1 MRGRV
6 ILLSLLA
13 FLSGTKSLGQDVAAR
28 ILSVQGTVEV
38 QEGTPGW
45 APAQVDQ
52 TLRAGAVVRTAARS
66 RAALLLA
73 DETQL
78 KIGPNARLQLREV
91 RQTSN
96 LLRRVSQVAAGAD
109 QSILNLESG
118 KAWLRSKRVP
128 AKVRVRTPAVTAAIR
143 GTEFVVDV
151 RTDGESFVTVLDGSV
166 DVNNDQGAVIVNSG
180 EQGRARIGEA
190 PIKIVIVNPDDAVQ
204 WTFSYSPEI
213 SPRDYPFRYRTRAE
227 ARQAS
232 QAAGISA
239 TARAEALHDAGDLE
253 GALTAL
259 QADTSP
265 RAAEM
270 RGWILLQQNR
280 LAEGFQAFQEA
291 GSGSRARL
299 GRSMVHL
306 RMNEFDQAYE
316 LVAEPGADTVL
327 QLHRARLDLLA
338 GEVDSA
344 RDLLEAIGPTGAEY
358 GLAQGLL
365 ANLNLVANR
374 KEEAL
379 QVAGNAVSHNP
390 ESPSAHLN
398 LSLVQQSFFDLP
410 AATRSARQALELDP
424 GFVPA
429 PALVQYSRLLYGA
442 GDSVRAE
449 KIVQQALALAPE
461 QASVH
466 SALGFVLL
474 GQAETDAAVVEFER
488 AVQINSGLA
497 DPHLGL
503 GIALMRRGQF
513 TEAVAEILV
522 ATTLE
527 PRLSIYHSYLGK
539 AFYEERKFEQAF
551 SALDAAV
558 ELDPR
563 DPTPHLYSGIFQN
576 DLNRPGAAVNH
587 FQDSIRLN
595 DNRAVYRSRFVLDED
610 RATRNVQ
617 LATAYNRLGLSEWAN
632 LEAVL
637 SNLDDPT
644 NSSAHLF
651 LANTFLNLPGR
662 TGAAGS
668 ELLVAK
674 LLQPVNANSFNAF
687 NDYTT
692 LYDRPHMNWTT
703 QGAYGSFDSPLGR
716 LVASGGTS
724 RFAYGSVF
732 QFDRTSG
739 FRDGN
744 DGQKAYTT
752 ANNFKFA
759 LTPHSDLLV
768 SYAHQQQRLGDVG
781 QLLIRDEKP
790 DPDES
795 TFTRTNRLEAGY
807 HHRLRPGSDVMFY
820 FAART
825 SEIVSD
831 DLDAVLS
838 PSLFRQCRFAGKPP
852 PCGFLDRRTSSNTPN
867 LTFQAAHYLKVD
879 DFDFKYGVDFFQGR
893 RNDKLWIYYREDE
906 VFPVEDP
913 ELIVQ
918 DPIVDR
924 QDLSYRTLFFQTNY
938 RARSDLVLTGGLNYE
953 WANDDNVFIGENDVV
968 GVDDGLN
975 PVFGTNESDWLV
987 NPQFGV
993 LYNPVRSSTLRAAV
1007 MRSRQPLVSGGSA
1020 GAFTRERLLP
1030 VHINGFLSTLNE
1042 VELSR
1047 SWGYNLGWDQRIG
1060 RKSFIRATAFRRDR
1074 EIPHAGTNPLGMPQ
1088 PQLMEGD
1095 LYGAGVVWNQFVNH
1109 QVTFVTAYN
1118 FTQNEDLFS
1127 FRKNHEGSVSL
1138 YYVSPRGFFFT
1149 ASENFFK
1156 QNGILGVPLP
1166 ETEVFTTDVR
1176 VAYEFPEKLGLVSFR
1191 VSNLFDRRYQF
1202 LVDPLALNQRIPRR
1216 QFEVALRFY
1225 F

>member
-1 MRGRV
+1 MRRQV
-6 ILLSLLA
+6 IVLSLLA
-13 FLSGTKSLGQDVAAR
+13 FFSSTGSRGQDIAAK

-38 QEGTPGW
+38 QEGTPDW
-45 APAQVDQ
+45 APAQVNQ
-52 TLRAGAVVRTAARS
+52 TLAAGAVVRTAVRS
-66 RAALLLA
+66 RATLLLA

-78 KIGPNARLQLREV
+78 KIGPKATLQLRQV
-91 RQTSN
+91 RRTSN
-96 LLRRVSQVAAGAD
+96 LLQRVSQVAAGAD
-109 QSILNLESG
+109 QSILNLETG

-128 AKVRVRTPAVTAAIR
+128 ARVRVRTPAVTAAIR

-166 DVNNDQGAVIVNSG
+166 DMSNDQGAVIVNSS

-190 PIKIVIVNPDDAVQ
+190 PTKLVIVNPDDAVQ
-204 WTFSYSPEI
+204 WTFFYSPEI

-227 ARQAS
+227 ARQAA
-232 QAAGISA
+232 QATGISA

-253 GALTAL
+253 GALNTL
-259 QADTSP
+259 QAETSAE
-265 RAAEM
+265 AAEV
-270 RGWILLQQNR
+270 RGWILLEQNQ
-280 LAEGFQAFQEA
+280 LAEAFQEFQTA
-291 GSGSRARL
+291 GSRTRARL
-299 GRSMVHL
+299 GRSTVHL
-306 RMNEFDQAYE
+306 RLNEFEQAYQI
-316 LVAEPGADTVL
+316 VADPGTDTAL
-327 QLHRARLDLLA
+327 QLQRARLDLLA

-344 RDLLEAIGPTGAEY
+344 RSILESIGPTGAEY

-374 KEEAL
+374 KEDAL
-379 QVAGNAVSHNP
+379 QVAGNAVRHNP

-398 LSLVQQSFFDLP
+398 LSLVQQSYFDLP
-410 AATRSARQALELDP
+410 AATRSARTALDLDP

-429 PALVQYSRLLYGA
+429 MVQYSRLLYGA
-442 GDSVRAE
+442 GHSAQAQRV
-449 KIVQQALALAPE
+449 VQQAVALAPE
-461 QASVH
+461 EATVH

-474 GQAETDAAVVEFER
+474 GQAKTDAAVAEFER
-488 AVQINSGLA
+488 AIQINSGLA
-497 DPHLGL
+497 NPHLGL

-513 TEAVAEILV
+513 TDAVAEILV

-576 DLNRPGAAVNH
+576 DLNRPGVAVDH

-595 DNRAVYRSRFVLDED
+595 DNRAVYRSRFLLDED

-674 LLQPVNANSFNAF
+674 LLQPVSANSFNAF

-692 LYDRPHMNWTT
+692 LYDRPHMNWTAG
-703 QGAYGSFDSPLGR
+703 GAYGSFDNVLGR

-732 QFDRTSG
+732 QYDRTAG

-744 DGQKAYTT
+744 DGQKAYTA
-752 ANNFKFA
+752 ANNFKFT

-781 QLLIRDEKP
+781 QLLIRDETP

-795 TFTRTNRLEAGY
+795 TFTRSNRLEVGY
-807 HHRLRPGSDVMFY
+807 HHRLGPGSDLMFY
-820 FAART
+820 FAGRT
-825 SEIVSD
+825 TEIVND
-831 DLDAVLS
+831 DLNAVLS

-852 PCGFLDRRTSSNTPN
+852 PCGFLDRRTSSRTPN

-879 DFDFKYGVDFFQGR
+879 DFDFKYGVDFFDGR

-918 DPIVDR
+918 DPLVDR
-924 QDLSYRTLFFQTNY
+924 QDLSYRTLFLHSNY
-938 RARSDLVLTGGLNYE
+938 RPRSNLVLTGGLNYE
-953 WANDDNVFIGENDVV
+953 WSNDDNVFIGESDVV
-968 GVDDGLN
+968 GVDDEFN
-975 PVFGTNESDWLV
+975 AIFGVNNSDWKL

-993 LYNPVRSSTLRAAV
+993 LYNPVESSTLRAAI
-1007 MRSRQPLVSGGSA
+1007 MRSRQPLVSGGSG
-1020 GAFTRERLLP
+1020 GAFTRERLVP
-1030 VHINGFLSTLNE
+1030 VHVNGFLSTLNE
-1042 VELSR
+1042 IELSR

-1060 RKSFIRATAFRRDR
+1060 RGSFIRTTAFWRDR
-1074 EIPHAGTNPLGMPQ
+1074 EIPHADTNPLGMPQ
-1088 PQLMEGD
+1088 PQLFEGD
-1095 LYGAGVVWNQFVNH
+1095 LYGAGVVWNQFVHH
-1109 QVTFVTAYN
+1109 QITFVSAYN
-1118 FTQNEDLFS
+1118 FTQDEDLFS
-1127 FRKNHEGSVSL
+1127 FRKNHEGSISL
-1138 YYVSPRGFFFT
+1138 YYINPRGFFFT

-1166 ETEVFTTDVR
+1166 ETEVFTSDLSVS
-1176 VAYEFPEKLGLVSFR
+1176 YQFPERRGLLSFR

-1202 LVDPLALNQRIPRR
+1202 LVDPLALNQRLPRR
-1216 QFEVALRFY
+1216 QYEVSLSFN

>member
-1 MRGRV
+1 MKRQTLIFG
-6 ILLSLLA
+6 LLA
-13 FLSGTKSLGQDVAAR
+13 FLSSTPSRGQDVAAK

-38 QEGTPGW
+38 QQGTPDW
-45 APAQVDQ
+45 APAQVNQ
-52 TLRAGAVVRTAARS
+52 TLAAGAVVRTAVRS

-78 KIGPNARLQLREV
+78 KIGPNARLQLRQV
-91 RQTSN
+91 RRSSN
-96 LLRRVSQVAAGAD
+96 LLERVSQVAAGAD

-128 AKVRVRTPAVTAAIR
+128 AQVRVRTPAVTAAIR

-151 RTDGESFVTVLDGSV
+151 RTDGESLVTVVDGSV
-166 DVNNDQGAVIVNSG
+166 DMSNDQGAVIVNSS

-190 PIKIVIVNPDDAVQ
+190 PTKIVVVNPDDAVQ
-204 WTFSYSPEI
+204 WTFFYSAEV
-213 SPRDYPFRYRTRAE
+213 SPRDYPFRHRTRAE
-227 ARQAS
+227 AL
-232 QAAGISA
+232 QAAQSTGISPV
-239 TARAEALHDAGDLE
+239 ARAEALHDGGDLE
-253 GALTAL
+253 GALTTL
-259 QADTSP
+259 QAETSEQ
-265 RAAEM
+265 AAEM
-270 RGWILLQQNR
+270 RGWILLGQNQ
-280 LAEGFQAFQEA
+280 LAPAFRAFQGA
-291 GSGSRARL
+291 GSRTRARL
-299 GRSMVHL
+299 GRSIVHL
-306 RMNEFDQAYE
+306 RLNEFEQAYE
-316 LVAEPGADTVL
+316 IVADPGTDTAL

-338 GEVDSA
+338 GEVAPA
-344 RDLLEAIGPTGAEY
+344 RSTLESIGPTAAEY

-379 QVAGNAVSHNP
+379 QAALNAVAASP

-398 LSLVQQSFFDLP
+398 LSRVQQSYFDLP
-410 AATRSARQALELDP
+410 AATRSVRDALELDP

-429 PALVQYSRLLYGA
+429 LVQYSGLLYGA
-442 GDSVRAE
+442 GNSAQAE
-449 KIVQQALALAPE
+449 KVIQQAAALAPE
-461 QASVH
+461 EATVH

-474 GQAETDAAVVEFER
+474 GQAKTDAAVAEFER
-488 AVQINSGLA
+488 AIQINSGLA
-497 DPHLGL
+497 NPRLGL
-503 GIALMRRGQF
+503 GIALMRRGLF
-513 TEAVAEILV
+513 PDAVAEILV

-551 SALDAAV
+551 SALHAAV

-576 DLNRPGAAVNH
+576 DLNRPGVAVEH

-595 DNRAVYRSRFVLDED
+595 DKRAVYRSRFVLDED

-692 LYDRPHMNWTT
+692 LYERPHMNWTVA
-703 QGAYGSFDSPLGR
+703 GAYGSFDNVLGR
-716 LVASGGTS
+716 LAASGGTS

-732 QFDRTSG
+732 QYDKTAG

-744 DGQKAYTT
+744 DGQTAYT
-752 ANNFKFA
+752 ASNNFKFA
-759 LTPHSDLLV
+759 LNPHSDLLV

-781 QLLIRDEKP
+781 QILVTDDTP

-795 TFTRTNRLEAGY
+795 TFTRSNRVEVGY
-807 HHRLRPGSDVMFY
+807 HHRLRPGSELMFY
-820 FAART
+820 FAGRST
-825 SEIVSD
+825 EIVND
-831 DLDAVLS
+831 DLNTVLS
-838 PSLFRQCRFAGKPP
+838 PTLFRQCRFAGKPP
-852 PCGFLDRRTSSNTPN
+852 PCGFLDRRTSSKTPN
-867 LTFQAAHYLKVD
+867 LTFQAAHYFKVD
-879 DFDFKYGVDFFQGR
+879 DFDFKYGVDFFDGR

-918 DPIVDR
+918 DPLLDK
-924 QDLSYRTLFFQTNY
+924 QDLSYRTFFFHSDY
-938 RARSDLVLTGGLNYE
+938 RARSNLVLTGGLNYE
-953 WANDDNVFIGENDVV
+953 WSNDDNVFIGESDVV
-968 GVDDGLN
+968 GVDDQFN
-975 PVFGTNESDWLV
+975 PIFGTNNSDWRL

-993 LYNPVRSSTLRAAV
+993 LYNPMDSSTLRVAV
-1007 MRSRQPLVSGGSA
+1007 MRSRQPLVSGGA
-1020 GAFTRERLLP
+1020 GGAFTRERLVP

-1042 VELSR
+1042 IELSR
-1047 SWGYNLGWDQRIG
+1047 SWSYNLGWDQRIG
-1060 RKSFIRATAFRRDR
+1060 RKSFIRTTAFRRDR
-1074 EIPHAGTNPLGMPQ
+1074 EIPYAESNPLGMPQ
-1088 PQLMEGD
+1088 PELFEGD
-1095 LYGAGVVWNQFVNH
+1095 LYGAGVVWNQFVH
-1109 QVTFVTAYN
+1109 RQVTFVTAYD
-1118 FTQNEDLFS
+1118 FTQDEDLFS
-1127 FRKNHEGSVSL
+1127 FRRNHEGSVSL
-1138 YYVSPRGFFFT
+1138 YYINPRGLFFN
-1149 ASENFFK
+1149 ASENFFQ
-1156 QNGILGVPLP
+1156 QNGVLGVALP
-1166 ETEVFTTDVR
+1166 ETKVFTTDLGVS
-1176 VAYEFPEKLGLVSFR
+1176 YQFPERRGLISFR

-1202 LVDPLALNQRIPRR
+1202 LVDPLALNQRIPKR
-1216 QFEVALRFY
+1216 QYEVSLSFN